1 MVQRVTYTLYDD
13 IDGAPADETVRFGL
27 DGVSYEIDLSAA
39 NAAQLREAL
48 ALYIGSGRRAA
59 GSRRGRPA
67 AAAGTKKA
75 SATDVRAWAAANG
88 HQVSARGRV
97 PAAVRAA
104 YEAAHA

>member
-1 MVQRVTYTLYDD
+1 MKKLLLGVALAASMLAA
-13 IDGAPADETVRFGL
+13 AP
-27 DGVSYEIDLSAA
+27 AA

-97 PAAVRAA
+97 PAAVREA